1 MLEEHNIRI
10 QISYVLYANKLRIQ
24 PTTTR
29 KKSITYMLFF
39 GGTTAGLSLYAHPL
53 ELNYYS
59 NLINFNL
66 LLIKIYMCENVAFKD
81 IMSCF

>member
-1 MLEEHNIRI
+1 MPINLEYNQQQRE
-10 QISYVLYANKLRIQ
+10 
-24 PTTTR
+24 
-29 KKSITYMLFF
+29 KKVSHICFFF